1 MASKLSYLK
10 GVRTRYRNTLENEL
24 EYGQS
29 ILKDDTKQF
38 DSEYITNEITISIEK
53 LKLYSEKLEKQ
64 TEKYVDALGD
74 DTEEDIDEILEHDT
88 RLINSVMDCY
98 LKLQQLKDKILKDTE
113 KVDTKS
119 HVTTEQIFR
128 AQQEMQKALFEQIGH
143 QQQFLERQEAKEAQK
158 EKEVTS
164 KVRLPKLDILSYDGD
179 KCAGLNSG
187 ILLNV
192 RFIVTRD

>member
-29 ILKDDTKQF
+29 ILQDDTKQF
-38 DSEYITNEITISIEK
+38 DSEYITNEIMISIEK
-53 LKLYSEKLEKQ
+53 MKLYSEKLEKQ

-98 LKLQQLKDKILKDTE
+98 LKLQ
-113 KVDTKS
+113 
-119 HVTTEQIFR
+119 
-128 AQQEMQKALFEQIGH
+128 
-143 QQQFLERQEAKEAQK
+143 
-158 EKEVTS
+158 
-164 KVRLPKLDILSYDGD
+164 
-179 KCAGLNSG
+179 
-187 ILLNV
+187 
-192 RFIVTRD
+192 